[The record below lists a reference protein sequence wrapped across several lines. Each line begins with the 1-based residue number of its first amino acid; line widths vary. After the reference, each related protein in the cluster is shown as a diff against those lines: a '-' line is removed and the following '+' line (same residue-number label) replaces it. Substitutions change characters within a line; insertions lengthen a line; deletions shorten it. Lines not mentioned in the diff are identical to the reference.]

1 MKNFSGSHAQSQS
14 GKKNTMQFASVFTRF
29 RRILFLNN
37 RVLEKI
43 AEMERA
49 LGGEYIF
56 DQTFLKQVVASLI
69 EGVREV
75 IYTLNALAEDRYA
88 GLYDRFTLISDQLA
102 DLLTGG
108 VGPLGHLMVL
118 DWKQM
123 HRDLDHLVG
132 AKNANLGEIRAHL
145 GLAVPDGFALTTAAY
160 TRFMEANDLFRKI
173 GSIIAEKYSSVEEQ
187 AAKIN
192 LLFKE
197 AEFPAEI
204 ENAVRENVARIEQEV
219 AGPVRFAVRS
229 SAVGEDGNRSFAG
242 QFLSL
247 LDIPAADVTVAC
259 RQVMGSRFTAHLMR
273 YLGPT
278 ADVRDFPMAVS
289 IQVMMAAKTAGVV
302 YTRNPNQPDDN
313 SLTVSAVS
321 GTGGPL
327 VGGMKDADQYSL
339 GREHPFPLLA
349 SRIRPK
355 KFRQA
360 GTSGFTLNDQAIN
373 GLHRGSSILYARQ
386 LHKIAEAA
394 ILLEKNFEGPQDI
407 EWAFT
412 AAEQLVILQCRPL
425 KMANK
430 PLPPAED
437 LARELHKAQVIMADH
452 GHVAQLGVAAGRV
465 VVVTPDSPPE
475 DFPVNAIAVC
485 RYASPQI
492 SEIVRRAAAVI
503 TDIGSPTGHL
513 ATIAREFKTP
523 ALFGTDIATKVLTD
537 GMEVTIDVEEKK
549 VYEGIIPGLLSLKL
563 TQDESLADYPEMRT
577 LRRLLRLVAPLNL
590 NDPADPGFRQEN
602 CRTFHDILRFCHEK
616 AMETLITLHSSADI
630 ALPHERGKILAIPI
644 PIRLRVIDL
653 GGGAAAIIQ
662 NDFVAAD
669 ILSRPFSALLRG
681 MLNQEAWNREPVPF
695 GFKDLMTSITRPLVF
710 SHGGQYTG
718 ENLAIIAENYCNLS
732 LRLGYHFNV
741 IDAYLD
747 DDPDDNYIY
756 FRFVGGMAEEQ
767 KRGRRIELLARI
779 LGALHFKIERQGDL
793 LIGKAKMLA
802 PEHMEAILISLGE
815 LVAFTRQLDVRMV
828 DDATVERLFSEFLSR
843 TVSGW
848 SKQGTS

>member
-1 MKNFSGSHAQSQS
+1 MRDSSSSRFRA
-14 GKKNTMQFASVFTRF
+14 GKKNTMQFASVFRRF

-56 DQTFLKQVVASLI
+56 DQTFLNQVVASLI
-69 EGVREV
+69 EVVREV
-75 IYTLNALAEDRYA
+75 IYTLNALAADRYA
-88 GLYDRFTLISDQLA
+88 GLYDRFTVISDQLS

-108 VGPLGHLMVL
+108 PGPLGYLMVL
-118 DWKQM
+118 DGKQI

-145 GLAVPDGFALTTAAY
+145 GLAVPDGFALTTTAY
-160 TRFMEANDLFRKI
+160 TRFMETNDLFRKI
-173 GSIIAEKYSSVEEQ
+173 ASIIAESIPLEEQ
-187 AAKIN
+187 AARISH
-192 LLFKE
+192 LLNQAK
-197 AEFPAEI
+197 FPEELGNDI
-204 ENAVRENVARIEQEV
+204 HEHVARIEQE
-219 AGPVRFAVRS
+219 AGGLVRFAVRS
-229 SAVGEDGNRSFAG
+229 SAVGEDGTRSFAG

-247 LDIPAADVTVAC
+247 LDVPAAKVVDAC
-259 RQVMGSRFTAHLMR
+259 KQVMGSRFTAHLLR

-278 ADVRDFPMAVS
+278 ADIRDVPMSVG

-302 YTRNPNQPDDN
+302 YSRDPNQPDN
-313 SLTVSAVS
+313 SSLSVAAVS
-321 GTGGPL
+321 GTGGGL
-327 VGGMKDADQYSL
+327 VGGMQDADQYTL
-339 GREHPFPLLA
+339 GREYPFPLLE
-349 SRIRPK
+349 SRIKAK
-355 KFRQA
+355 KSGQA
-360 GTSGFTLNDQAIN
+360 GTTSGRAGTDQVAN
-373 GLHRGSSILYARQ
+373 SLHRGSSILNARQ

-412 AAEQLVILQCRPL
+412 EAEQLVILQCRPL
-425 KMANK
+425 KMAHK
-430 PLPPAED
+430 PPPPGED
-437 LARELHKAQVIMADH
+437 LAEQLHRAPVLMADH
-452 GHVAQLGVAAGRV
+452 GYVAQLGVAAGRV
-465 VVVTPDSPPE
+465 IIVTPDRPPE
-475 DFPVNAIAVC
+475 DFPVNSIAVS

-523 ALFGTDIATKVLTD
+523 ALFGTGIATKVMAE
-537 GMEVTIDVEEKK
+537 GMEVTVDVEEKK

-563 TQDESLADYPEMRT
+563 AQDEPLADYPEMRT
-577 LRRLLRLVAPLNL
+577 LRRLLRLVAPLTL
-590 NDPADPGFRQEN
+590 NDPADPNFRQEN

-616 AMETLITLHSSADI
+616 AMETLIALHSSEKI
-630 ALPHERGKILAIPI
+630 VQSQERGKILAIPI
-644 PIRLRVIDL
+644 PIKLRVIDL
-653 GGGAAAIIQ
+653 GGGAADINQ

-695 GFKDLMTSITRPLVF
+695 GFKDLMTSITRPLAF
-710 SHGGQYTG
+710 SHGPQYTG

-767 KRGRRIELLARI
+767 KRGRRIDLLARI
-779 LGALHFKIERQGDL
+779 LRALHFKIERQGDL
-793 LIGKAKMLA
+793 LVGKAKMLA

-843 TVSGW
+843 TVNGW
-848 SKQGTS
+848 SKQGAY

>member
-1 MKNFSGSHAQSQS
+1 MKKSSSSLFRA
-14 GKKNTMQFASVFTRF
+14 GKKNVRQFAAVFTRF

-56 DQTFLKQVVASLI
+56 DQTFLNQVVAGLT

-75 IYTLNALAEDRYA
+75 IYTLNALAADRYT
-88 GLYDRFTLISDQLA
+88 GLYDRFTDISDQLT

-108 VGPLGHLMVL
+108 PGPMGHLMVL
-118 DWKQM
+118 DGKQI

-145 GLAVPDGFALTTAAY
+145 GLAVPDGCALTTGAY
-160 TRFMEANDLFRKI
+160 TRFMEENDLFRKI
-173 GSIIAEKYSSVEEQ
+173 DSITAEKVSVETQ
-187 AAKIN
+187 AIKISA
-192 LLFKE
+192 LFKE
-197 AEFPAEI
+197 AKFPEEI
-204 ENAVRENVARIEQEV
+204 ENVVREYVARIERE
-219 AGPVRFAVRS
+219 AGGQVSFAVRS
-229 SAVGEDGNRSFAG
+229 SAVGEDGTRSFAG

-247 LDIPAADVTVAC
+247 LDIPAAKVTDAC
-259 RQVMGSRFTAHLMR
+259 QQVMGSRFTAHLLR

-278 ADVRDFPMAVS
+278 ADVRQVPMAVG
-289 IQVMMAAKTAGVV
+289 IQVMMAAKTSGVV
-302 YTRNPNQPDDN
+302 YSRDPNQPENDTL
-313 SLTVSAVS
+313 SIAAVS
-321 GTGGPL
+321 GTGGSL
-327 VGGMKDADQYSL
+327 VGGLKDADQYTL
-339 GREHPFPLLA
+339 GREFPFPLLE
-349 SRIRPK
+349 SRIKAK
-355 KFRQA
+355 KSGLV
-360 GTSGFTLNDQAIN
+360 GTTN
-373 GLHRGSSILYARQ
+373 GSKATDGLTNRLHRGSSILNTRQ
-386 LHKIAEAA
+386 LQKIAEAA

-412 AAEQLVILQCRPL
+412 ASGELVILQCRPL
-425 KMANK
+425 KMAHK
-430 PLPPAED
+430 PLPPGDD
-437 LARELHKAQVIMADH
+437 LAEELRKAPVLMADH
-452 GHVAQLGVAAGRV
+452 GYVAQLGVATGRV
-465 VVVTPDSPPE
+465 FIVRPDRLPE
-475 DFPVNAIAVC
+475 DFPLNSIAVC

-523 ALFGTDIATKVLTD
+523 ALFGTGIATKMLTE
-537 GMEVTIDVEEKK
+537 GMEITVDVEEKK

-563 TQDESLADYPEMRT
+563 IQDEHLADYPEMRT

-590 NDPADPGFRQEN
+590 NDPADPDFRQEN

-616 AMETLITLHSSADI
+616 AMETLIDLHSSEDI
-630 ALPHERGKILAIPI
+630 ALPQERGKILAIPI
-644 PIRLRVIDL
+644 PIKLRVIDL
-653 GGGAAAIIQ
+653 GGGAAEINQ

-695 GFKDLMTSITRPLVF
+695 GFKDLMTSITRPLAF
-710 SHGGQYTG
+710 SHGPQYTG

-747 DDPDDNYIY
+747 EDPDDNYIY
-756 FRFVGGMAEEQ
+756 FRFVGGMADEQ
-767 KRGRRIELLARI
+767 KRGRRIYLLARI
-779 LGALHFKIERQGDL
+779 LGALHFKTERQGDL
-793 LIGKAKMLA
+793 LVGKAKMLTS
-802 PEHMEAILISLGE
+802 EHMESILISLGE

-828 DDATVERLFSEFLSR
+828 DDATVERLFSQFLSR
-843 TVSGW
+843 TANGW
-848 SKQGTS
+848 SKQGAY

>member
-1 MKNFSGSHAQSQS
+1 MMNSSSSHSRSGT
-14 GKKNTMQFASVFTRF
+14 KNTRQFASVFQRF

-56 DQTFLKQVVASLI
+56 DQTFLNQVVASLI

-75 IYTLNALAEDRYA
+75 IYTLNALAADRYA
-88 GLYDRFTLISDQLA
+88 GLYERFTLISDHLT

-108 VGPLGHLMVL
+108 PGPLGHLMVL
-118 DWKQM
+118 DWKQI

-145 GLAVPDGFALTTAAY
+145 GLVVPDGFALTAAAY

-173 GSIIAEKYSSVEEQ
+173 VAISAEKITVEEQ
-187 AAKIN
+187 AAKISHF
-192 LLFKE
+192 FKQ
-197 AEFPAEI
+197 AKFPVEI
-204 ENAVRENVARIEQEV
+204 ENGLRENVARIEQKMGG
-219 AGPVRFAVRS
+219 AVRFAVRS
-229 SAVGEDGNRSFAG
+229 SAVGEDGTRSFAG

-247 LDIPAADVTVAC
+247 LDIPAAKVADAC
-259 RQVMGSRFTAHLMR
+259 LQVMGSRFTAHLLR

-278 ADVRDFPMAVS
+278 ADVRAVPMAVG
-289 IQVMMAAKTAGVV
+289 IQVMVAAKTAGVV
-302 YTRNPNQPDDN
+302 YSRDPNRPDNN
-313 SLTVSAVS
+313 SLSVSAVS
-321 GTGGPL
+321 GAGGPL
-327 VGGMKDADQYSL
+327 VGGMKDADQYTL
-339 GREHPFPLLA
+339 GREYPFPLLQ
-349 SRIRPK
+349 SRIKAK
-355 KFRQA
+355 KSGQA
-360 GTSGFTLNDQAIN
+360 ETSSDSTATDQVAN
-373 GLHRGSSILYARQ
+373 GLHRGSSTLNARQ
-386 LHKIAEAA
+386 LYKIAEAA
-394 ILLEKNFEGPQDI
+394 VLLEKNFEGPQDI

-425 KMANK
+425 KMAHK
-430 PLPPAED
+430 PLPPEEELAE
-437 LARELHKAQVIMADH
+437 ELRKAPVIMADH
-452 GHVAQLGVAAGRV
+452 GHVAQLGVAAGKV
-465 VVVTPDSPPE
+465 IVVTPDRRPE
-475 DFPVNAIAVC
+475 DFPVNSIAVC

-523 ALFGTDIATKVLTD
+523 ALFGTDIATRVLAE
-537 GMEVTIDVEEKK
+537 GMEVTVDVEEKK
-549 VYEGIIPGLLSLKL
+549 VYAGIIPGLLSLKL
-563 TQDESLADYPEMRT
+563 TQDEPLAAYPEMRT
-577 LRRLLRLVAPLNL
+577 LRRLLRLVAPLTL
-590 NDPADPGFRQEN
+590 QDPADPGFRQEN

-616 AMETLITLHSSADI
+616 AMETLIALHSSVEI
-630 ALPHERGKILAIPI
+630 ALPQERGKILAIPI
-644 PIRLRVIDL
+644 PIKLRVIDL
-653 GGGAAAIIQ
+653 GGGAAEINQ

-695 GFKDLMTSITRPLVF
+695 GFKDLMTSITRPLATF
-710 SHGGQYTG
+710 SHGPLYTG

-767 KRGRRIELLARI
+767 KRGRRIELIARI
-779 LGALHFKIERQGDL
+779 LAALHFKIERQGDL
-793 LIGKAKMLA
+793 LVAKAKMLA
-802 PEHMEAILISLGE
+802 PEHMEAVLISLGE

-828 DDATVERLFSEFLSR
+828 DDAIVEGLFSEFLSR
-843 TVSGW
+843 TVNGW
-848 SKQGTS
+848 SKQGKY